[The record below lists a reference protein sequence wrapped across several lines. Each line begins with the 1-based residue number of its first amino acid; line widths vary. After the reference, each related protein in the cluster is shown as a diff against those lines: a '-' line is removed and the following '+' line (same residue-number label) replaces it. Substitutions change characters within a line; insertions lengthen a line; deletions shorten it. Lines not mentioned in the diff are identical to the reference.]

1 MGGECRRRGY
11 FQQRGPC
18 GCWDG
23 AVASHLP
30 RGCSP
35 GWPHRDYRTD
45 FRPCTQNTLNLGP
58 LSIFP
63 FLNASNS
70 TICGA
75 KDKIFSTNF
84 YLWICEKKLNRMFKE
99 LFLMHPNFDSPLG
112 TQLLFNLWA
121 QYVAKT
127 SRYTR
132 HHNAI
137 LTNQSYLRWIILRI
151 DALQYTSSHI

>member
-1 MGGECRRRGY
+1 MGGECRRGY
-11 FQQRGPC
+11 FQQRGTC
-18 GCWDG
+18 GSWDG

-30 RGCSP
+30 RGCNP

-84 YLWICEKKLNRMFKE
+84 YLWICEKKLNRMFNE

-121 QYVAKT
+121 GPIYRKNFKVHSSSQC
-127 SRYTR
+127 
-132 HHNAI
+132 NF
-137 LTNQSYLRWIILRI
+137 NQLELPQMDHS
-151 DALQYTSSHI
+151 QN

>member
-1 MGGECRRRGY
+1 MELSPPICRVAAARAGPTGITEQISDPALKIPSIWDHSQY
-11 FQQRGPC
+11 SHFQ
-18 GCWDG
+18 
-23 AVASHLP
+23 
-30 RGCSP
+30 
-35 GWPHRDYRTD
+35 
-45 FRPCTQNTLNLGP
+45 TLQIP
-58 LSIFP
+58 QF
-63 FLNASNS
+63 A
-70 TICGA
+70 GA

-137 LTNQSYLRWIILRI
+137 LTN
-151 DALQYTSSHI
+151 